1 MASFYQIGDRAI
13 VQRFSHKFV
22 LVLIARVIDCF
33 LSSMTCPIKMAY
45 LYIKRA
51 YFCLCFFSVSIAYID
66 DIDMINN

>member
-1 MASFYQIGDRAI
+1 MASLYQIGDRAI

-45 LYIKRA
+45 LYIE
-51 YFCLCFFSVSIAYID
+51 
-66 DIDMINN
+66 